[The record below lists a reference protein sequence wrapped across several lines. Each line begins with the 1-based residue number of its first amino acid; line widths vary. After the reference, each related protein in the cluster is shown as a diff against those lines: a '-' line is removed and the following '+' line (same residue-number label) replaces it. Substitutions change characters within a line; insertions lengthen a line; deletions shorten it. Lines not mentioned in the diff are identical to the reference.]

1 MVSPAAYSTSVAIG
15 LVACVLLCAAAR
27 RRRGPATE
35 WAGRLLG
42 VVLAAV
48 VVSWSVGSVRAGSW
62 TLAGSLPLAL
72 CDVAVIVAAIAC
84 WWPLPLLVEL
94 TWFWGLAG
102 TLQAVITPDL
112 GVAFPHLVF
121 FEYVV
126 GHLGIV
132 IAALYLVVGLGVQP
146 RAGAVAR
153 TFAITVAY
161 TGLVGAV
168 DGMTGG
174 NYMYLR
180 TPPQAWTLLRV
191 LGPWPWYTV
200 SAAGVA
206 VVLLVALD
214 LPFRARR
221 RGEEARRRGLNRSAA
236 RMVHPGDRLPL
247 PG

>member
-1 MVSPAAYSTSVAIG
+1 VVSPAAYATSVAIG
-15 LVACVLLCAAAR
+15 VAVCVLLCAAAR
-27 RRRGPATE
+27 RRRGRATA

-48 VVSWSVGSVRAGSW
+48 VVSWTVASVRQGSW

-72 CDVAVIVAAIAC
+72 CDVAVIVAAVAC
-84 WWPLPLLVEL
+84 WWPHPLLVEL

-112 GVAFPHLVF
+112 GVPFPHLVF
-121 FEYVV
+121 FQYVI

-132 IAALYLVVGLGVQP
+132 IAALYLVVGLGLRP

-168 DGMTGG
+168 DGVTGG

-206 VVLLVALD
+206 VVLLLALD
-214 LPFRARR
+214 LPFRVR

>member
-84 WWPLPLLVEL
+84 WWPRPLLVEL

-161 TGLVGAV
+161 TGMVGAV

-180 TPPQAWTLLRV
+180 SPPQAWTLLRV

-206 VVLLVALD
+206 VVLLVVLD
-214 LPFRARR
+214 MPFRVRR

>member
-206 VVLLVALD
+206 VVLLVVLD
-214 LPFRARR
+214 MPFRVRR